1 MKWST
6 GVHQVQIAAAAC
18 ADMAE
23 VSARLDWLRVTEL
36 WAVGAILGRPK
47 ELEWVTVALSVD
59 LPPDQVPWWSIP
71 QGADGW
77 SDMTRLSKY
86 PLLKWWRS
94 AHAPVWNHRIVRPV
108 LVWSETGG
116 LQQSALDA
124 LREGR
129 GASVGLPEPS
139 AEQLTRRLDV
149 EIAISLAAL
158 RARNQ
163 EYEDRRWGRGKL
175 ERIADPL
182 WHATD
187 GYLDQLAAGTARDA
201 GAEHRLRPIDGSA

>member
-1 MKWST
+1 ME
-6 GVHQVQIAAAAC
+6 IAAAAC

-23 VSARLDWLRVTEL
+23 VSARLSWLRVTEL

-47 ELEWVTVALSVD
+47 DLEWVTVALSVD
-59 LPPDQVPWWSIP
+59 VPPAQVPWWSIP

-94 AHAPVWNHRIVRPV
+94 AHAPVWNHRIVRPL

-116 LQQSALDA
+116 LRQSALDA

-129 GASVGLPEPS
+129 GSLVGLPEPTG
-139 AEQLTRRLDV
+139 EQLARRLDE

-158 RARNQ
+158 RTRNQ
-163 EYEDRRWGRGKL
+163 EYEDRRWGRGRL
-175 ERIADPL
+175 EHIADAL

-187 GYLDQLAAGTARDA
+187 GYLDLLAASSSPDA
-201 GAEHRLRPIDGSA
+201 AAVPSPRPADSPA